1 MLIIP
6 LKLTSS
12 RFLNHIIIR
21 SIGIGSFLIIL
32 LLIFNHLSIP
42 SDIHIHYYYSN
53 GTQIKRYNI
62 SHVCE
67 YLFRNSTV
75 NHSHEIF
82 ESNQLLWNDGFFNLS
97 NPYRCEQF
105 KLFYGHS
112 VNLSKEEEQFPLAFS
127 IAIHQSTKQVSRL
140 LRLIYRP
147 HNLYCIHVDSKS
159 PQTLYDDVLH
169 SAKCFGPNI
178 IVVNRSESVNVQ
190 WGYYSILE
198 VFLLCADK
206 LLNNTDYMWK
216 YILNVNGQELP
227 LRTNWELVAALK
239 AINGSNVVEGLGPR
253 FNRNRWPNKTFEFPI
268 VWNKGSFYMA
278 LKREFIQFYKTDLKS
293 QKILDAIKSEKHLQ
307 KHPDELYFPTLNHN
321 PQFGAPGACINND
334 KKNLSSPFIARYVNW
349 GKQNCLSQHTRR
361 TVCIIGKAHLPF
373 IPSRMEFFVNKFQEN
388 FQPIA
393 YDCTEYYIMN
403 KVIKEMQ
410 TKQLDP
416 NFDVTFYSRLHCSS
430 NHI

>member
-1 MLIIP
+1 MLIFFLKIP
-6 LKLTSS
+6 SK
-12 RFLNHIIIR
+12 RFFSHIINKIL
-21 SIGIGSFLIIL
+21 GIGSFLIIL
-32 LLIFNHLSIP
+32 LLTLYHLSIP
-42 SDIHIHYYYSN
+42 PKIHIYYSDHI
-53 GTQIKRYNI
+53 QIKRHNA

-67 YLFRNSTV
+67 YLFKNSTM
-75 NHSHEIF
+75 NHSHEI
-82 ESNQLLWNDGFFNLS
+82 SDNNQSLWNDRNFSLS
-97 NPYRCEQF
+97 NPYSCKQF
-105 KLFYGHS
+105 KLFYGHT

-127 IAIHQSTKQVSRL
+127 IAIHQSNKQVSRL

-159 PQTLYDDVLH
+159 PKTFYDEVLN
-169 SAKCFGPNI
+169 SAKCFGPNV

-190 WGYYSILE
+190 WGYFSILE

-216 YILNVNGQELP
+216 YILNLTGQELP

-253 FNRNRWPNKTFEFPI
+253 FNRNRWPNKKFEFPI

-278 LKREFIQFYKTDLKS
+278 LKRELIQFYKTDSKS
-293 QKILDAIKSEKHLQ
+293 QKILDAIKAEKHLR
-307 KHPDELYFPTLNHN
+307 KHPDELYFPTLNYD
-321 PQFGAPGACINND
+321 PQFGAPGACINN
-334 KKNLSSPFIARYVNW
+334 NNSSSPFIARYVIW
-349 GKQNCLSQHTRR
+349 GMEKCVSQYTRR
-361 TVCIIGKAHLPF
+361 SVCIIGKAHLPF
-373 IPSRMEFFVNKFQEN
+373 IPSRMEFFVNKFQED

-393 YDCTEYYIMN
+393 YDCIEYYIMN

-416 NFDVTFYSRLHCSS
+416 NFNVTFYSRLHCSS